1 MNRFLKY
8 FFQGLLYTIPIS
20 VTIYVVWQIVV
31 SIDAQVQPWLPFNA
45 HGLGIIIVFGLITVI
60 GLIGNLFVTLPIV
73 SYVEK
78 IFIKPP
84 LVRIIYTSL
93 KDLVSSFVGQKKS
106 FNKPVLVKLYPES
119 KIYRLGFLTDES
131 LDKFYLDENMVS
143 VYVPH
148 SYAISGQLFIVDK
161 SQLKILD
168 SNSTGIMKYIVSGG
182 VTEMSD
188 EIESKNKG

>member
-1 MNRFLKY
+1 MNRFIKF

-20 VTIYVVWQIVV
+20 VTIYIIWEIVV
-31 SIDAQVQPWLPFNA
+31 SIDSQVQPWLPFNA
-45 HGLGIIIVFGLITVI
+45 HGLGIIIVFVLITLI
-60 GLIGNLFVTLPIV
+60 GVIGNLFVTLPIV

-78 IFIKPP
+78 IFIKAP

-119 KIYRLGFLTDES
+119 EIYRLGFLTDES
-131 LDKFYLDENMVS
+131 LQKFELEESMVS

-148 SYAISGQLFIVDK
+148 SYAISGQLFIVNK
-161 SQLKILD
+161 NMLKEIN
-168 SNSTGIMKYIVSGG
+168 SNATGIMKYIVSGG
-182 VTEMSD
+182 VTEMNS
-188 EIESKNKG
+188 EV

>member
-1 MNRFLKY
+1 MNRFVKF

-20 VTIYVVWQIVV
+20 VTIYVVWNIVA

-45 HGLGIIIVFGLITVI
+45 HGLGVVIVFALITAI
-60 GLIGNLFVTLPIV
+60 GVIGNLFVTLPIV
-73 SYVEK
+73 LYVEK
-78 IFIKPP
+78 FFIKAP

-93 KDLVSSFVGQKKS
+93 KDLMSSFVGQKKS

-119 KIYRLGFLTDES
+119 EIYRLGFLTDEA
-131 LDKFYLDENMVS
+131 LNKFELGENMVS

-161 SQLKILD
+161 SMLKVVD
-168 SNSTGIMKYIVSGG
+168 VNATGMMKYIVSGG
-182 VTEMSD
+182 VTEMT
-188 EIESKNKG
+188 EESEH

>member
-1 MNRFLKY
+1 MNRFLRF

-20 VTIYVVWQIVV
+20 VTIYVVWKIVI
-31 SIDAQVQPWLPFNA
+31 SIDAMVQPWLPFDA
-45 HGLGIIIVFGLITVI
+45 HGLGIVIVFVLITFI
-60 GLIGNLFVTLPIV
+60 GIIGNLFVTLPIV
-73 SYVEK
+73 SYAEK
-78 IFIKPP
+78 ILIKAP

-119 KIYRLGFLTDES
+119 EIYRLGFLTDEE
-131 LDKFYLDENMVS
+131 LQKFELGSNMVS

-161 SQLKILD
+161 SMLKVV
-168 SNSTGIMKYIVSGG
+168 NANATGMMKYIVSGG
-182 VTEMSD
+182 VTEMSENGD
-188 EIESKNKG
+188 M

>member
-1 MNRFLKY
+1 MNRFVKF

-20 VTIYVVWQIVV
+20 VTVYIIWGIVA
-31 SIDAQVQPWLPFNA
+31 SIDEQVQPWLPFNA
-45 HGLGIIIVFGLITVI
+45 HGLGIIIVFILITAI
-60 GLIGNLFVTLPIV
+60 GIIGNLFVTLPIV

-78 IFIKPP
+78 FFIKAP

-119 KIYRLGFLTDES
+119 EIYRLGFLTDES
-131 LDKFYLDENMVS
+131 LQKFELEDNMVS

-161 SQLKILD
+161 SMLKTVD
-168 SNSTGIMKYIVSGG
+168 VNATGMMKYIVSGG
-182 VTEMSD
+182 VTEMT
-188 EIESKNKG
+188 EESEY

>member
-1 MNRFLKY
+1 MNRFAKF

-20 VTIYVVWQIVV
+20 VTVYIIWGIVA
-31 SIDAQVQPWLPFNA
+31 SIDEQVQPWLPFNA
-45 HGLGIIIVFGLITVI
+45 HGLGIIIVFILITAI
-60 GLIGNLFVTLPIV
+60 GIIGNLFVTLPIV

-78 IFIKPP
+78 FFIKAP

-119 KIYRLGFLTDES
+119 EIYRLGFLTDES
-131 LDKFYLDENMVS
+131 LQKFELEDNMVS

-161 SQLKILD
+161 SMLKTVD
-168 SNSTGIMKYIVSGG
+168 VNATGMMKYIVSGG
-182 VTEMSD
+182 VTEMT
-188 EIESKNKG
+188 EESEY

>member
-1 MNRFLKY
+1 MNRFVRF

-20 VTIYVVWQIVV
+20 VTIYVIWEIVA
-31 SIDAQVQPWLPFNA
+31 SIDAQVQPWLPFDA
-45 HGLGIIIVFGLITVI
+45 HGLGIIIVFILITVI
-60 GLIGNLFVTLPIV
+60 GIIGNIFVTLPIV

-78 IFIKPP
+78 FFIKAP

-106 FNKPVLVKLYPES
+106 FNKPVLVKLYPDSE
-119 KIYRLGFLTDES
+119 IYRLGFLTDES
-131 LDKFYLDENMVS
+131 LNKFDLNEDMVS

-161 SQLKILD
+161 SMLKVI
-168 SNSTGIMKYIVSGG
+168 NTNATGVMKYIVSGG
-182 VTEMSD
+182 VTAVTD
-188 EIESKNKG
+188 ENISQ

>member
-1 MNRFLKY
+1 MNRFAKF
-8 FFQGLLYTIPIS
+8 FFQGLLYTVPIS
-20 VTIYVVWQIVV
+20 VTIYVVWEIVA

-45 HGLGIIIVFGLITVI
+45 HGLGIIIVFILITVI
-60 GLIGNLFVTLPIV
+60 GIIGNLFVTLPIV

-78 IFIKPP
+78 IFIKAP

-106 FNKPVLVKLYPES
+106 FNKPVLVKLYPNSE
-119 KIYRLGFLTDES
+119 IYRLGFLTDES
-131 LDKFYLDENMVS
+131 LNKFDLNEDMVS

-161 SQLKILD
+161 SMLKII
-168 SNSTGIMKYIVSGG
+168 NTNATGIMKYIVSGG
-182 VTEMSD
+182 VTTITD
-188 EIESKNKG
+188 ENIPK